1 LIGEIAAYTTYLVRL
16 GVHAQIARLQC
27 DLDSKFERGAIIV
40 CRTNRGTELGE
51 VLAEASFIA
60 EPKVAIQCDGMIVRQ
75 AAAEELYLQQELKK
89 LAEAFLPEASEEILS
104 RGSAAVLLEV
114 EPMLDCQTVYFHF
127 LGGLPES
134 SQAIM
139 DELAL
144 RFQGVVQSS
153 RLAELLDKGCG
164 PGCGTKDRGCNSTGC
179 KGCAVAQA
187 CGTKPRD

>member
-1 LIGEIAAYTTYLVRL
+1 MIGDIAAYTTYLARL
-16 GVHAQIARLQC
+16 GVHAQIARLQS
-27 DLDSKFERGAIIV
+27 DLDSKFDRGAMIV

-60 EPKVAIQCDGMIVRQ
+60 EPNAAIQCDGIIVRQ
-75 AAAEELYLQQELKK
+75 AAAEELYLHKELKK
-89 LAEAFLPEASEEILS
+89 LAEAFLPEASQEVLGREP
-104 RGSAAVLLEV
+104 AAVLLEI

-134 SQAIM
+134 SQAIV

-144 RFQGVVQSS
+144 RFQGLVQKS

-164 PGCGTKDRGCNSTGC
+164 PGCGTQDRGCSSTGC

-187 CGTKPRD
+187 CGTKSRD